1 MFSVIITTRYWDAG
15 NAMRIHWCA
24 ECNVPKSDAMQVH
37 KSVYQETRLVTML
50 SSQRESEGRGRE
62 GRMGRMFGK
71 GVYKWAD
78 FVPYSPRKLGRIYSM
93 VLRRANGELVKDDG
107 WVQNVE
113 GSEPLYSSDAIAFRL
128 RHRLE
133 QVLRGPP
140 R

>member
-1 MFSVIITTRYWDAG
+1 
-15 NAMRIHWCA
+15 
-24 ECNVPKSDAMQVH
+24 
-37 KSVYQETRLVTML
+37 
-50 SSQRESEGRGRE
+50 
-62 GRMGRMFGK
+62 MFGK

-78 FVPYSPRKLGRIYSM
+78 FVLSSPKGLRRIYSM
-93 VLRRANGELVKDDG
+93 VLRRADGKFVKDDG

-133 QVLRGPP
+133 QVLRGSP